1 MSPEAIQQFVQNG
14 RHSGKT
20 DEELITGLM
29 TQGVSA
35 IAAQTAVAHA
45 TSPTPP
51 PRVQSPTSGADI
63 PNAPVVQASYQQVL
77 NENFEADPGYMQ
89 SFSWGYF
96 GTTIF
101 YAFGMRL
108 SPWYYLAPIV
118 YNIFW
123 YIVRIP
129 LSFFFAFIPFFGPF
143 LLLTANFVVPYG
155 ILYMLAHQVRLP
167 ARKSR
172 AWKSDAEFAKAQDV
186 WDYWGKI
193 VFVAYLCIQ
202 VVLYFALYK

>member
-1 MSPEAIQQFVQNG
+1 MTPEEIQQFVQNG
-14 RHSGKT
+14 RQRGKS
-20 DEELITGLM
+20 DEELITGLLS
-29 TQGVSA
+29 QGVTA
-35 IAAQTAVAHA
+35 INAQTAVAKITA
-45 TSPTPP
+45 PTPQP
-51 PRVQSPTSGADI
+51 LIQNPASSADI
-63 PNAPVVQASYQQVL
+63 PNAPAVQASYQQVL
-77 NENFEADPGYMQ
+77 DENFEADPGYMQ

-108 SPWYYLAPIV
+108 SPWFYVAPLV

-123 YIVRIP
+123 FIIRIP

-143 LLLTANFVVPYG
+143 LLLAANFIVPYG

-193 VFVAYLCIQ
+193 VFVAYLSIQ
-202 VVLYFALYK
+202 IVLYFALFR